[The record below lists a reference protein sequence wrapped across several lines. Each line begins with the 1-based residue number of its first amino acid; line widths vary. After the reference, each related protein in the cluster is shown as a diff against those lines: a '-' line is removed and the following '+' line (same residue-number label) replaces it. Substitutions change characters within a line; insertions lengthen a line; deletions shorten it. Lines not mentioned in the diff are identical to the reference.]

1 MCDIVTASPARRRED
16 VGPIHLLALGL
27 GDELVSP
34 CRDLVGSR
42 MMSRSGGRGSGLGLD
57 G

>member
-16 VGPIHLLALGL
+16 VRPIHLLALGL
-27 GDELVSP
+27 GDELLLP

-42 MMSRSGGRGSGLGLD
+42 MMSR
-57 G
+57 